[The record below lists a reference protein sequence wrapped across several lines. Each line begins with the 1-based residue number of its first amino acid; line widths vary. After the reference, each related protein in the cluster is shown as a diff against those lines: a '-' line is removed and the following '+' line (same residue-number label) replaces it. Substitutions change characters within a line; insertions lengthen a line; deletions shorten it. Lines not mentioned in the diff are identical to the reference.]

1 VIAYVRGT
9 VAAVAPDG
17 AVIDVGGVGYA
28 VQCTPATLA
37 ALVPGTP
44 AQVPTSMVVREE
56 SMTLFGFADA
66 GEREVFETLLSVAGI
81 GPRLALAILAVHSPE
96 DVRVAASSGDAK
108 AFTRVPGV
116 GPKGAQRIV
125 LELAGK
131 LVPTGEAGGQAAP
144 ASSGPAWKGQV
155 LEALTGLGWSEKDA
169 VMAVD
174 ASAEAMPDVVAG
186 GNVGDI
192 LRAVLRDLG
201 RGAARTG
208 R

>member
-1 VIAYVRGT
+1 MISSLSGVVRHVGPNS
-9 VAAVAPDG
+9 AVVEVSGFGMLVQATPQTLSTLHIGRD
-17 AVIDVGGVGYA
+17 AVVH
-28 VQCTPATLA
+28 
-37 ALVPGTP
+37 
-44 AQVPTSMVVREE
+44 TSMVVREE

-169 VMAVD
+169 VKAVD

>member
-1 VIAYVRGT
+1 MISSLSGVVRHVGLGS
-9 VAAVAPDG
+9 AVVEVSGFGMLVQATPQTLSNLHVGRD
-17 AVIDVGGVGYA
+17 AVVHTA
-28 VQCTPATLA
+28 
-37 ALVPGTP
+37 
-44 AQVPTSMVVREE
+44 MVVREE
-56 SMTLFGFADA
+56 SMTLFGFGDPD
-66 GEREVFETLLSVAGI
+66 EREVFETLLSVAGI
-81 GPRLALAILAVHSPE
+81 GPRLALAILAVHTPE

-131 LVPTGEAGGQAAP
+131 LVPPGAAGRPAAT
-144 ASSGPAWKGQV
+144 AGPAWKAQV

-169 VMAVD
+169 VKAVD
-174 ASAEAMPDVVAG
+174 SSAEAMPEIVAG
-186 GNVGDI
+186 GDVGEI

>member
-1 VIAYVRGT
+1 MISSLSGVVRHVGLGS
-9 VAAVAPDG
+9 AVVEVSGFGMLVQATPQTLSNLHVGRD
-17 AVIDVGGVGYA
+17 AVVHTA
-28 VQCTPATLA
+28 
-37 ALVPGTP
+37 
-44 AQVPTSMVVREE
+44 MVVREE
-56 SMTLFGFADA
+56 SMTLFGFGDPD
-66 GEREVFETLLSVAGI
+66 EREVFETLLSVAGI
-81 GPRLALAILAVHSPE
+81 GPRLALAILAVHTPE

-131 LVPTGEAGGQAAP
+131 LVPTGTAGRPAA
-144 ASSGPAWKGQV
+144 AAGPAWKAQV

-169 VMAVD
+169 VKAVD
-174 ASAEAMPDVVAG
+174 SSAEAMPEIVAG
-186 GNVGDI
+186 GDVGEI

>member
-1 VIAYVRGT
+1 MISSLSGVVRHVGPSS
-9 VAAVAPDG
+9 AVVEVSGFGMLVQATPQTLSNLHTGRD
-17 AVIDVGGVGYA
+17 AVVH
-28 VQCTPATLA
+28 
-37 ALVPGTP
+37 
-44 AQVPTSMVVREE
+44 TSMVVREE
-56 SMTLFGFADA
+56 SMTLFGFADSE
-66 GEREVFETLLSVAGI
+66 ERGVFETLLSVAGI
-81 GPRLALAILAVHSPE
+81 GPRLALAILAVHTPE

-131 LVPTGEAGGQAAP
+131 LVPTGEAGGRTP
-144 ASSGPAWKGQV
+144 AGAGPAWKGQV

-169 VMAVD
+169 VKAVD
-174 ASAEAMPDVVAG
+174 ASAEAMPELVAE
-186 GNVGDI
+186 GNVGEI

-201 RGAARTG
+201 RGTARTG